1 MGLSINIIVHIFCQR
16 AHHEAQRTTGESHG
30 PELAALR
37 VTNDPAPEQ
46 LSERHVA
53 RCKLQQ
59 APCDRALRGGVND
72 LRDTSTGAMA
82 YR

>member
-46 LSERHVA
+46 LKWTAVATAAQRFERNELLPV
-53 RCKLQQ
+53 R
-59 APCDRALRGGVND
+59 
-72 LRDTSTGAMA
+72 
-82 YR
+82 